1 LEGKFSIYHAVAAA
15 LVTGRGGEQAF
26 SDRTVTD
33 PAVVALRK
41 RVAVTVDPAIKADQ
55 VDMLLTRT
63 DGRKLHLFIEHA
75 VGSQDKPMTDAQLED
90 KFAGLAE
97 EILPAGQTRRLI
109 DLCWTVWD
117 SKDAGEIGRAGAAA

>member
-1 LEGKFSIYHAVAAA
+1 
-15 LVTGRGGEQAF
+15 
-26 SDRTVTD
+26 
-33 PAVVALRK
+33 
-41 RVAVTVDPAIKADQ
+41 
-55 VDMLLTRT
+55 MLLTRT